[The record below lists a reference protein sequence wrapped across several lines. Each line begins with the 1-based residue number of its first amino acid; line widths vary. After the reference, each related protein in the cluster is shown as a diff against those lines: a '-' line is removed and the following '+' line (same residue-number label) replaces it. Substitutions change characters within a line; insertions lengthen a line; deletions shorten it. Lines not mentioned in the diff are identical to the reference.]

1 MGASAVIAFM
11 TGRDDMR
18 WRVTVTFQGSVCLL
32 RIALESVYLLLV
44 PDDLKNSKKQGENHN
59 LRADYHPAH
68 SPLQTHQLP

>member
-1 MGASAVIAFM
+1 
-11 TGRDDMR
+11 MR